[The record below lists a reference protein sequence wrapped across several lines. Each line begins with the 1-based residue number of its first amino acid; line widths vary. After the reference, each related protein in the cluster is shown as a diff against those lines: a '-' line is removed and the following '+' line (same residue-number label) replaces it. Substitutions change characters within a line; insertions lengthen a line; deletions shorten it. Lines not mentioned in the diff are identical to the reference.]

1 MQAQVIGSQFLNLIF
16 KKLLNSITIVYVKS
30 CIFLKICYQFYN
42 LWYIG
47 DIHAYSSACIS
58 SSFDVGGGGVISS
71 TWTSLPFP
79 QGLQLISCP
88 VSLQLLVIIPY
99 LSSLS
104 PLLQSQVTFSQ
115 HLIHYRL
122 AELAPYGSVEYWNSP
137 VGSGYVY
144 KLM

>member
-30 CIFLKICYQFYN
+30 CIFFKICYQFYN

-58 SSFDVGGGGVISS
+58 SSFDGGGYQVLEHP
-71 TWTSLPFP
+71 LPFP
-79 QGLQLISCP
+79 QSLQLISCP

>member
-30 CIFLKICYQFYN
+30 CIFFLNMLSILQSLIYW
-42 LWYIG
+42 WYT
-47 DIHAYSSACIS
+47 CIFIS
-58 SSFDVGGGGVISS
+58 LHKLIFWCGGGVISS